1 MDDTLPRFEIIDD
14 IAVVT
19 LNDPATLNGLSP
31 AVFIRLREIIAE
43 VGTRAGRD
51 IRALVLT
58 GSGKAFCVGAE
69 LNSVFRSVPENHSIG
84 KHIARFARE
93 VGTPPLMDLHHI
105 PVPLVTAVN
114 GVAAGI
120 GMSMAFNGDVV
131 LAGRSASFV
140 VPFFTR
146 LGIVPDG
153 GLTWQLPRLVGH
165 ARASAMALLGERMSA
180 EAAEQCGLIWR
191 CVDDA
196 ALLPTAMDT
205 ARKLARLP
213 AYACHEMRAAL
224 AASQGNTYEQQY
236 EYELRRNEELLD
248 GPDFREGLSAF
259 LEKREPRYPS

>member
-1 MDDTLPRFEIIDD
+1 MDDTLPRFEHIDD

-19 LNDPATLNGLSP
+19 LNDPGTFNGLSP
-31 AVFIRLREIIAE
+31 AVFTRLREIIAE
-43 VGTRAGRD
+43 VDARAGRD

-58 GSGKAFCVGAE
+58 GSGKAFCAGAE
-69 LNSVFRSVPENHSIG
+69 LNSIFRSAPEGRSVG
-84 KHIARFARE
+84 QHIAQFTRE
-93 VGTPPLMDLHHI
+93 IGTPALMDLHRV
-105 PVPLVTAVN
+105 PVPFVTAVN
-114 GVAAGI
+114 GVAAGLGLSI
-120 GMSMAFNGDVV
+120 AFNGDVV
-131 LAGRSASFV
+131 LAARSASFV

-196 ALLPTAMDT
+196 ALLPTAMDA
-205 ARKLARLP
+205 ARRLARLP

-224 AASQGNTYEQQY
+224 AASQRNTYEQQY